1 MVFNIANINLKK
13 LKTFADW
20 KLLLFLLL
28 FLDVKLAIKVPV
40 IIIIYLL
47 KFDFKFGF
55 NLKNS
60 RLPLFYLLVIAIAF
74 INLALNLSYGNPLY
88 LLVFFNGVLFWLMCI
103 LAIHQVKLSVEN
115 NAPVTIRN
123 TIFLF
128 FIINTAFS
136 FFTLAHIIWE
146 TGAINPYRYQG
157 EYQKYFIGTGDYIK
171 GVSFDTS
178 TTNAVLNAL
187 GVIYFLV
194 IRKPLMVFIC
204 MAVLLLTGSNF
215 INLSLL
221 LIFVLLFV
229 FRSSK
234 NQKSIIVVCIMFL
247 VVFMTKISP
256 QNNVYAAETI
266 KDIIH
271 PQVGPFNNTME
282 TAVATPV
289 LTPEEIKR
297 NIAQHYIDSVS
308 TVLIKKPIPKQ
319 AAWVAIPVAKSETGR
334 ILIAE
339 PDINTKPY
347 QKPTDTT
354 PDQQVLITFIGK
366 NKSNLPVSGQNK
378 CLAPLPGKAIAI
390 LQTVN
395 YLDHHPAKI
404 LTGDG
409 MGNFSSKLAFRAT
422 GLGFA
427 GGYPAKYVYI
437 NPGFFANHLDLYLN
451 FFSKNS
457 GQHSLTNSPYAVYDQ
472 LLGEYGLLGLFAF
485 IIYYL
490 FFFAKHYKKLTYG
503 LPLLLLLIPVLF
515 IDYWFEQLSVIV
527 FFELLLLLN
536 IKETTIPVFAPYEN

>member
-1 MVFNIANINLKK
+1 MTFSIADINFKK

-20 KLLLFLLL
+20 KLLLFLLF
-28 FLDVKLAIKVPV
+28 FLDVKLVVKVPA

-47 KFDFKFGF
+47 QFDIRFGF
-55 NLKNS
+55 SLKNS

-74 INLALNLSYGNPLY
+74 INLVLNINSADPRY

-115 NAPVTIRN
+115 NVPETIHN
-123 TIFLF
+123 TILLF
-128 FIINTAFS
+128 FVINAAFS
-136 FFTLAHIIWE
+136 FFTLAHIMWE

-157 EYQKYFIGTGDYIK
+157 EYQKYFICTGDYIK

-178 TTNAVLNAL
+178 TTNAVLNAF
-187 GVIYFLV
+187 GVIYFLI
-194 IRKPLMVFIC
+194 IRKPLMVLIC
-204 MAVLLLTGSNF
+204 MVVMLLTGSNF
-215 INLSLL
+215 IDLSLL
-221 LIFVLLFV
+221 LLFIFLFI

-234 NQKSIIVVCIMFL
+234 DQKSIIVVCSMFL
-247 VVFMTKISP
+247 VVFMAKISP
-256 QNNVYAAETI
+256 QNSVYATETV
-266 KDIIH
+266 KNIIH
-271 PQVGPFNNTME
+271 PQIVPLAPKSITK
-282 TAVATPV
+282 VAF
-289 LTPEEIKR
+289 TPEEIKR
-297 NIAQHYIDSVS
+297 QFAQHYIDSVS
-308 TVLIKKPIPKQ
+308 TVLSKRSIPKQ
-319 AAWVAIPVAKSETGR
+319 ASLVTTPVTKTDAGR
-334 ILIAE
+334 ILIPG

-347 QKPTDTT
+347 QTPTDTT
-354 PDQQVLITFIGK
+354 PDQQVLITFIDK
-366 NKSNLPVSGQNK
+366 NKSSLPVSGQNK
-378 CLAPLPGKAIAI
+378 PLALIPGKAIAVS
-390 LQTVN
+390 QTVN
-395 YLDHHPAKI
+395 YLDHHPTKAF
-404 LTGDG
+404 TGAG

-485 IIYYL
+485 LFYYL

-536 IKETTIPVFAPYEN
+536 IKETATPVFTPYEN